1 MIYVIA
7 SLKRPTYFFTYH
19 HPQLFF
25 PLDQQEKMPDTN
37 SPGVNSPAMQT
48 PSKRT
53 SSPSGDPSTQLIS
66 ELLASVEKPKREP
79 KDRIIRTPK
88 SRGTNVHS
96 GLAGISVTNAILQ
109 LEPPPIDAAMGS
121 KHHPWMHL
129 TGYELLTLRK
139 RMKKNAIWKPSETMV
154 AAELMDLGRGFPNYL
169 EAKKQAEAD
178 GTEFVDEEGLP
189 STRPE
194 LFINPSTPGGRPI
207 NRGMVL
213 NAAKKRK
220 REGLSELV
228 DDQKESLSKKV
239 LESF

>member
-1 MIYVIA
+1 
-7 SLKRPTYFFTYH
+7 
-19 HPQLFF
+19 
-25 PLDQQEKMPDTN
+25 
-37 SPGVNSPAMQT
+37 MQT
-48 PSKRT
+48 PSKPT
-53 SSPSGDPSTQLIS
+53 GSSTDDPSTQLMS
-66 ELLASVEKPKREP
+66 ELLTSIEKPKSGP

-96 GLAGISVTNAILQ
+96 SFAGISVTNAILQ
-109 LEPPPIDAAMGS
+109 LEPPPKDAPIGS
-121 KHHPWMHL
+121 RHHPWLRL
-129 TGYELLTLRK
+129 TGYELLSLRK

-154 AAELMDLGRGFPNYL
+154 LAELMDLGRGFNNYL
-169 EAKKQAEAD
+169 AAKKKAEAE
-178 GTEFVDEEGLP
+178 GTGFIDEDDVV

-194 LFINPSTPGGRPI
+194 LFTNPSSLEGRPV

-239 LESF
+239 LQSF

>member
-1 MIYVIA
+1 
-7 SLKRPTYFFTYH
+7 
-19 HPQLFF
+19 
-25 PLDQQEKMPDTN
+25 
-37 SPGVNSPAMQT
+37 MQT

-53 SSPSGDPSTQLIS
+53 SSSPGDPSAQLMN
-66 ELLASVEKPKREP
+66 ELLASIEKPKSEP

-109 LEPPPIDAAMGS
+109 LEPPPIDAAVGS
-121 KHHPWMHL
+121 KHHPWLHL
-129 TGYELLTLRK
+129 TGYELLNLRK

-169 EAKKQAEAD
+169 AAKTKAETE
-178 GTEFVDEEGLP
+178 GTDFVDEEDIA

-194 LFINPSTPGGRPI
+194 LFINPTTPGGRPI
-207 NRGMVL
+207 NRGMLL

-239 LESF
+239 LQSF